1 MKASFRAK
9 PSLTTDMI
17 IKKVLC
23 FGEILMRFSP
33 LREGQ
38 SFEKQSMP
46 FFVGGA
52 ELNVA
57 NALSKWKVPV
67 VYCTAMPDNF
77 FTNSI
82 TKYIASN
89 DIDTSAIYKTGNR
102 IGVYYLAQGTDVKN
116 AGVVFDRENSS
127 FANLQVGM
135 IDWHKVLKNVSWFH
149 LSAIAVALTDN
160 TTAVCIEALEVAKS
174 LGITISID
182 LNYRNSLWKYGK
194 KAYDI
199 MPNILKYCDVVMGNL
214 WSVES
219 LLNIPSPIKSSAY
232 KSQEEL
238 LTAAQKSIHLLQ
250 TDYPN
255 VKKVAYTFRLE
266 DYYWAVLQDNDEV
279 FISKKR
285 EINNTVDKVGSGDCF
300 MAGLIYG
307 MQKEFSPQQVIDYAA
322 SAAVGKLYEKGDC
335 TNQTVERI
343 LARI

>member
-1 MKASFRAK
+1 MN
-9 PSLTTDMI
+9 
-17 IKKVLC
+17 KVLC

-33 LREGQ
+33 LQDGQ
-38 SFEKQSMP
+38 SFEKQTMP

-57 NALSKWKVPV
+57 NALSKWKMPV
-67 VYCTAMPDNF
+67 SYFTAMPDNF

-82 TKYIASN
+82 TKYIATN
-89 DIDTSAIYKTGNR
+89 HIDTSSIYKTGKR

-116 AGVVFDRENSS
+116 AGVVFDREHSS
-127 FANLQVGM
+127 FSTLQVGM
-135 IDWHKVLKNVSWFH
+135 VDWHKVLKNVSWFH
-149 LSAIAVALTDN
+149 LSAIAVALTEN

-174 LGITISID
+174 LEITVSID
-182 LNYRNSLWKYGK
+182 LNYRNSLWNYGK
-194 KAYDI
+194 KAHEV
-199 MPNILKYCDVVMGNL
+199 MPSILKYCDVVMGNL

-219 LLNIPSPIKSSAY
+219 LLNIPSPIKTSTY

-238 LTAAQKSIHLLQ
+238 LTAAQESIHLLQ
-250 TDYPN
+250 TQYPH
-255 VKKVAYTFRLE
+255 VQKVTYTFRLE
-266 DYYWAVLQDNDEV
+266 DYYWAVLQDKGEIY
-279 FISKKR
+279 ISKKR
-285 EINNTVDKVGSGDCF
+285 EIIHTVDKVGSGDCF

-307 MQKEFSPQQVIDYAA
+307 MQKHFSSQEVIDFAA